1 MYTLL
6 PFEWITKALVRALEH
21 YRIQCPVCSLLAQ
34 SWMSFKASR
43 RRPEYAFY
51 LILHLM
57 TTTPPLTQLLPHWL
71 LIDSNLRVGQNVLL
85 TNS

>member
-1 MYTLL
+1 M
-6 PFEWITKALVRALEH
+6 ALVH
-21 YRIQCPVCSLLAQ
+21 YSMSSPVYSLGPPAHPLAQ
-34 SWMSFKASR
+34 GWVISSPSR
-43 RRPEYAFY
+43 RMPESASF
-51 LILHLM
+51 LTLHLM